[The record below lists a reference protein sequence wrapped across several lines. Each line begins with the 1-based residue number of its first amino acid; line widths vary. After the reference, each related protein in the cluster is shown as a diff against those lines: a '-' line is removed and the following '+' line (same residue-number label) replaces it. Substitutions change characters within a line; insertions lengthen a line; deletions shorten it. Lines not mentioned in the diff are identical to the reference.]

1 MHPLL
6 NEFLSKE
13 ALFRHFC
20 DLTEPNAL
28 EKAGFKSYSD
38 MFEYI
43 YENGCYESRF
53 DHIPLCF
60 ATQNYINETGD
71 SVGEVIQLEFEILKR
86 TIEDF
91 IEVQKQIEQ
100 QQ

>member
-1 MHPLL
+1 
-6 NEFLSKE
+6 
-13 ALFRHFC
+13 
-20 DLTEPNAL
+20 
-28 EKAGFKSYSD
+28 

-43 YENGCYESRF
+43 YEKGCYEERF

-60 ATQNYINETGD
+60 ATQSYINETGD

-91 IEVQKQIEQ
+91 IDEPNTKTNGTTIIKTASLLSWLLNK
-100 QQ
+100 